1 MFHLIDRW
9 GGQALDIAE
18 TANHA
23 VEPAAHGVPMMDE
36 GLLFLSV
43 AVICIL
49 LLHRLRISPV
59 LGYLGAGLVLGPTG
73 FGVVREVESIRSV
86 AELGVVFLL
95 FLIGLELSVDR
106 LRALGRWVFGLG
118 TAQFLVTGGV
128 VAAAAAVLG
137 LPPATAILL
146 GGGMA
151 LSSTAVVVQLL
162 IERGEVASPTGRTT
176 FAVLLFQDLAVV
188 PLLLF
193 AAVLAGPPDQSIPLA
208 MALAMGKAAL
218 AVVIIL
224 LVGRFTM
231 GRLLRMVAITR
242 STELFT
248 ATSLLI
254 VLGTGWATGLGGL
267 SMALGAF
274 LAGLVL
280 AGTEFRH
287 QAETDMQPFKG
298 LLLGLFFLSV
308 GLGIDASAIAD
319 KIGWIVLGVFSLI
332 LTKAVIAGALA
343 LAFGATREVAIR
355 SGLLLGEVGEF
366 AFVVIATAAGQ
377 GLLDGELSQALVATV
392 GLSIAVTPFLPA
404 LADRL
409 VSLVSPAIDGPMP
422 ETLAEPHVLIAGF
435 GRVGQTVAALMAR
448 QQVPVVAIDL
458 NPDLVREKRREG
470 LPVHY
475 GDTAR
480 HELLKQMGADHALA
494 AIITLDDPLAAAR
507 TVAAFRDHWP
517 HLRLFARARDRE
529 HAGNLLSMGVIAVVP
544 ETFESS
550 LTLARGALESLG
562 VPSGAVDELVQLYR
576 ETDRNPP
583 HPSGQHG

>member
-1 MFHLIDRW
+1 M
-9 GGQALDIAE
+9 DIAE
-18 TANHA
+18 TAKQ
-23 VEPAAHGVPMMDE
+23 VGEPAVHGVPMME
-36 GLLFLSV
+36 EALLFLSV

-59 LGYLGAGLVLGPTG
+59 LGYLAAGLLLGPTG
-73 FGVVREVESIRSV
+73 FGLVRDIESIRAV

-95 FLIGLELSVDR
+95 FLIGLELSVER

-118 TAQFLVTGGV
+118 AAQFLVTGGA
-128 VAAAAAVLG
+128 VAGIAVLLG
-137 LPPATAILL
+137 MTPATAILI
-146 GGGMA
+146 GGGLA

-162 IERGEVASPTGRTT
+162 IERGEVASPTGRVT

-193 AAVLAGPPDQSIPLA
+193 AAVLGGPADQSIP
-208 MALAMGKAAL
+208 MALALALGKAVL
-218 AVVIIL
+218 AVAAIL
-224 LVGRFTM
+224 ALGRFTM
-231 GRLLRMVAITR
+231 GPLLRMVAATR

-248 ATSLLI
+248 ATALLI

-267 SMALGAF
+267 SAALGAF

-308 GLGIDASAIAD
+308 GLGIDALAIAD
-319 KIGWIVLGVFSLI
+319 DAGWIILGVISLI
-332 LTKAVIAGALA
+332 LLKALIAGLLA
-343 LAFGATREVAIR
+343 VAFGAARAVAIR

-366 AFVVIATAAGQ
+366 AFVVIATAAGE
-377 GLLDGELSQALVATV
+377 GLLDRQLSQSLVATV

-409 VSLVSPAIDGPMP
+409 VRLMAPVPDGPAP
-422 ETLAEPHVLIAGF
+422 EALEEPHVIIAGF

-458 NPDLVREKRREG
+458 NPDLVREKRHDG

-475 GDTAR
+475 GDTSR
-480 HELLKQMGADHALA
+480 HELLKQLGADHALA
-494 AIITLDDPLAAAR
+494 AIITLDDPFAAAR

-517 HLRLFARARDRE
+517 NLRLFARARDRE

-576 ETDRNPP
+576 ETTDRGTT
-583 HPSGQHG
+583 HPSGGGG